1 MELDREGED
10 HSERALAELS
20 TLICDLLLRDAAVV
34 DGGSHLEIHLS
45 RNDLQQ
51 KMVSVLGDSIA
62 DLPKDR
68 LVALLISKV
77 RQERRQNGQSVLTD
91 NELPP
96 GFSSN

>member
-1 MELDREGED
+1 MELDRDGED
-10 HSERALAELS
+10 PGERALAELS
-20 TLICDLLLRDAAVV
+20 VLICGVLLRDAAVV

-45 RNDLQQ
+45 RGDFQQ
-51 KMVSVLGDSIA
+51 KMIWVLGESIA
-62 DLPKDR
+62 ELPKDR